1 SKFWLNL
8 MAAFL
13 ELRRNADQILG
24 ELEYL
29 AKEAEYVR
37 EYENRCAVI
46 VQSAWRGCCVRSHI
60 KYLNRCATLIQTWWR
75 IYKAKAIFRRKLKEH
90 VIQLRLKYYDDNAV
104 KIQKIWRGY
113 YVRKYVLDYYSRK
126 RYLASIEQKNEQIRT
141 QLRDYREY
149 LGQKQLEQQRQ
160 ENIAKL
166 EEEAKKTHYLVS
178 TKVVP
183 GIYNS
188 KYLEAPKEMEII
200 LRTTKFELPSKKV
213 KPTRNQKDQDIATLT
228 KFLPPLKSKPQGP
241 FRTPEDV
248 RYQRYRPLKPSLR
261 CETDFFATEKMRE
274 ELKLQEWVDRI
285 HDDTFKSGVC
295 RDKHYPRMLVG
306 EEPYI
311 EPTKLERAA
320 LREPNKKQ
328 WVDEKGFRSLV
339 HGIPEFDKF
348 ETTYVEPHFYYS
360 TS

>member
-1 SKFWLNL
+1 

-13 ELRRNADQILG
+13 ELRHNADQILV
-24 ELEYL
+24 ELEHL

-37 EYENRCAVI
+37 EHENRASVI
-46 VQSAWRGCCVRSHI
+46 IQSAWRGYLVRSHI

-75 IYKAKAIFRRKLKEH
+75 IYKAKVLFRQKLKEH
-90 VIQLRLKYYDDNAV
+90 VLQLRLKYYDDNAV
-104 KIQKIWRGY
+104 KIQKIWRGF
-113 YVRKYVLDYYSRK
+113 YVRKYVLDFYSRK
-126 RYLASIEQKNEQIRT
+126 RYLTGLEQKNEQIRT
-141 QLRDYREY
+141 QLREYREY
-149 LGQKQLEQQRQ
+149 LDQKQLEQQRQ
-160 ENIAKL
+160 ANIAKL

-200 LRTTKFELPSKKV
+200 LRTTKFELPTTT
-213 KPTRNQKDQDIATLT
+213 KPIKN
-228 KFLPPLKSKPQGP
+228 
-241 FRTPEDV
+241 V

-285 HDDTFKSGVC
+285 HDDTFKSGLC
-295 RDKHYPRMLVG
+295 RDKPYPRMLIG
-306 EEPYI
+306 EDPYV
-311 EPTKLERAA
+311 EPTKLERLA
-320 LREPNKKQ
+320 LREPNKTQ
-328 WVDEKGFRSLV
+328 WVADKGFRSLV

-360 TS
+360 SS

>member
-1 SKFWLNL
+1 

-13 ELRRNADQILG
+13 ELRHNADQILV
-24 ELEYL
+24 ELEHL

-37 EYENRCAVI
+37 EHENRASVI
-46 VQSAWRGCCVRSHI
+46 IQSAWRGYLVRSHI

-75 IYKAKAIFRRKLKEH
+75 IYKAKVLFRQKLKEH
-90 VIQLRLKYYDDNAV
+90 VLQLRLKYYDDNAV
-104 KIQKIWRGY
+104 KIQKIWRGF
-113 YVRKYVLDYYSRK
+113 YVRKYVLDFYSRK
-126 RYLASIEQKNEQIRT
+126 RYLTGLEQKNEQIRT
-141 QLRDYREY
+141 QLREYREY
-149 LGQKQLEQQRQ
+149 LDQKQLEQQRQ
-160 ENIAKL
+160 ANIAKL

-200 LRTTKFELPSKKV
+200 LRTTKFELPTTT
-213 KPTRNQKDQDIATLT
+213 KPIKSRKDQEIAALT

-241 FRTPEDV
+241 FRAPEDV

-285 HDDTFKSGVC
+285 HDDTFKSGLC
-295 RDKHYPRMLVG
+295 RDKPYPRMLIG
-306 EEPYI
+306 EDPYV
-311 EPTKLERAA
+311 EPTKLERLA
-320 LREPNKKQ
+320 LREPNKTQ
-328 WVDEKGFRSLV
+328 WVADKGFRSLV

-360 TS
+360 SS